1 MTHLEAID
9 EINAAFERLKAVR
22 DALGKELSDKT
33 CNSGET
39 RRITDLHDGLA
50 MAISAYRTGK

>member
-22 DALGKELSDKT
+22 DALGKQLSDKS
-33 CNSGET
+33 CKGGEA
-39 RRITDLHDGLA
+39 RRITDLHDRLA
-50 MAISAYRTGK
+50 LAISAYKNGK